1 MKKTNDPTK
10 KKVNGQRIWI
20 LNMNTGKKKNMKA
33 DKPQYLTEVKNTI
46 SSSQLENI

>member
-1 MKKTNDPTK
+1 MDKEYEYL
-10 KKVNGQRIWI
+10 IWI
-20 LNMNTGKKKNMKA
+20 QEKKNMKA